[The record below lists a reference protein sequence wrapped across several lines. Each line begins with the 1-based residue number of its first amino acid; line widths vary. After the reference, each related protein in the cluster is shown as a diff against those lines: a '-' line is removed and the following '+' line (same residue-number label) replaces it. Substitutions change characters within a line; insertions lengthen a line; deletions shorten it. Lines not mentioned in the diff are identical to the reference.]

1 MIPYSKQHI
10 TDEDRL
16 AVSHVLESD
25 FVTQGPAVVDFEDAL
40 KKRFSV
46 EHAVVCSSGTAAL
59 HLSYA
64 GIGVNSKTIGIVPA
78 ITFSATA
85 NAFRYL
91 GAEVRFCDVDEK
103 TGLICLDSL
112 ESILRSIEY
121 KSSLCRGVIS
131 PVSFAGAVAPLQ
143 EIKKLT
149 PVHGL
154 KIIEDASHSPGAF
167 VDGDRATVHSASCSY
182 SDAAC
187 LSFHPVKHIC
197 CGEGGAVLT
206 NDKTISDAARKL
218 RSHGIE
224 RPYDDSHESPW
235 FYQQTELGWNY
246 RLTDFQAVLGH
257 SQLSRLDIQL
267 EARRKIAETYDCA
280 FAEAPF
286 NESFEVPILS
296 PGHSWH
302 LYIIR
307 FKLAGIRDRVH
318 KFLKKRGILT
328 QIHYVPLYRHPYYL
342 ERYGKQNFPG
352 AEKFYQSCLS
362 IPMYP
367 SLSLDEQQLVI
378 DSLGLC
384 CKDLL

>member
-10 TDEDRL
+10 TDEDRH
-16 AVSHVLESD
+16 AVSKVLGSD
-25 FVTQGPAVVDFEDAL
+25 FVTQGPAVVDFENAL
-40 KKRFSV
+40 KDRFSV

-64 GIGVNSKTIGIVPA
+64 GAGVNPKTIGIVPA

-112 ESILRSIEY
+112 NSILQSNEY
-121 KSSLCRGVIS
+121 QFDSSLGVVS
-131 PVSFAGAVAPLQ
+131 PVSFAGATAPLE
-143 EIKKLT
+143 EIKNLT
-149 PVHGL
+149 QIQGL
-154 KIIEDASHSPGAF
+154 RVIEDASHSPGAF
-167 VDGDRATVHSASCSY
+167 IDGDKTTIHSASCSHT
-182 SDAAC
+182 DAAC

-206 NDKTISDAARKL
+206 NDKSISEAARKL

-224 RPYDDSHESPW
+224 RPYDDNHKSPW

-246 RLTDFQAVLGH
+246 RLTDIQAVLGH

-267 EARRKIAETYDCA
+267 EARRKIAETYDRA
-280 FAEAPF
+280 FKEAPF
-286 NESFEVPILS
+286 NKCFEVPVFL

-302 LYIIR
+302 LYILR

-328 QIHYVPLYRHPYYL
+328 QIHYVPLHRHPYYI
-342 ERYGKQNFPG
+342 ERYGRQNFPG

-362 IPMYP
+362 IPMFP
-367 SLSLDEQQLVI
+367 TLSW
-378 DSLGLC
+378 
-384 CKDLL
+384 